1 VDFNVVLNRLM
12 RLARLDTTVFD
23 EVRDDQNELIPAVIV
38 AVVCS
43 FLAGLGAFLW
53 SSIVPSIDLDDAFLD
68 QLILGSIFLA
78 VMYGVAALIVYVVLA
93 QLYKVQVDLYAIV
106 RTMGYAALP
115 LALSLLMFIPGIFPV
130 FALVPLALLFVMMI
144 YAVQSATGADSQQ
157 VVISVLV
164 GFTVMV
170 LVLGFI
176 ATSTSSDTSVKAP
189 IGAGEFG
196 TIFDLN

>member
-189 IGAGEFG
+189 IVAGEFG

>member
-43 FLAGLGAFLW
+43 FLAGLGAFLC